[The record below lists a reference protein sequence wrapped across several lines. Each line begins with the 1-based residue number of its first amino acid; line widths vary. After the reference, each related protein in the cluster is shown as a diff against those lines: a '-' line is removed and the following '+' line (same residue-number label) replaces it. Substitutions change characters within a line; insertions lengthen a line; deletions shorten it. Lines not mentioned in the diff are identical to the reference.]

1 MNAKKLIA
9 AVAVFAATA
18 TSSAFASEWVD
29 FTDFKSTKTR
39 AEVIAEL
46 QQSNANGQL
55 AGNSEFVEFKNTQVA
70 SGASRDEIRQQAA
83 AANGNTAKT
92 AAAGE

>member
-1 MNAKKLIA
+1 MNMNAKKMIA
-9 AVAVFAATA
+9 AVAVFAA

-29 FTDFKSTKTR
+29 FSDFKSTKTR
-39 AEVIAEL
+39 AEVMAEL
-46 QQSNANGQL
+46 KQANADGQL

-70 SGASRDEIRQQAA
+70 SGKTRDEIRQQAVA
-83 AANGNTAKT
+83 AAKAKT